1 MADLHYFDGQWF
13 NTEEEMQ
20 NYLEKR
26 FERYFEEDSEYDNDW
41 MNER

>member
-13 NTEEEMQ
+13 NNEEEMQ

>member
-20 NYLEKR
+20 NYLTAI
-26 FERYFEEDSEYDNDW
+26 SEIL
-41 MNER
+41 